1 MLFAAS
7 LQLAASMAN
16 TEIMESEENPNP
28 LKSELLKG
36 DFAADE
42 QMNFYVPDGDGLGI
56 ELDWTKLEEY
66 IIMV

>member
-1 MLFAAS
+1 
-7 LQLAASMAN
+7 MAN

-28 LKSELLKG
+28 LKSELLKK